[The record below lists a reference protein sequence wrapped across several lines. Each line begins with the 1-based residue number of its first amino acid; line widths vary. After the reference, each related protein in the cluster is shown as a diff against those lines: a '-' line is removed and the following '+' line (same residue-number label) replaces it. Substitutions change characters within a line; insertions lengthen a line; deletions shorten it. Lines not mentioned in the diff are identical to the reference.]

1 MKLTID
7 RNELWRGIDTVLD
20 IVPSKPALPVLSNLL
35 LSAEADRLSLAAT
48 NLDLSIR
55 TGIPASVHQQGK
67 ITVPARTFAEIAREW
82 PDAELTIEVRDEHL
96 LISGKL
102 DAAEG
107 SEGTYSLAGMPA
119 DEFPGMPTS
128 LSGFSIDFSASEGLD
143 AQLLS
148 KMINKTG
155 FAVSRDE
162 TRPVL
167 NGLLWRLDGEGVEMV
182 ATDGSRLARYYQK
195 VDLKNQVEDE
205 ESAEVIMPPH
215 ACSHLVKLL
224 GGQHEPVKLVV
235 GESQVFFDL
244 GETHLLSRLIEGPY
258 VDFTQVIPQHNDKR
272 LQISTEFLLPAVR
285 RVSILSSS
293 YTHQVR
299 MTLNGNSLELSA
311 TSQEIGGEAREVVP
325 ALYDQEEV
333 EIGYN
338 ALYLMEILRKMDSQE
353 VFFDLNN
360 SVTATLLRPVEQEEG
375 EDYFCLLMPLRPS
388 G

>member
-1 MKLTID
+1 
-7 RNELWRGIDTVLD
+7 
-20 IVPSKPALPVLSNLL
+20 
-35 LSAEADRLSLAAT
+35 
-48 NLDLSIR
+48 
-55 TGIPASVHQQGK
+55 
-67 ITVPARTFAEIAREW
+67 
-82 PDAELTIEVRDEHL
+82 
-96 LISGKL
+96 
-102 DAAEG
+102 
-107 SEGTYSLAGMPA
+107 
-119 DEFPGMPTS
+119 
-128 LSGFSIDFSASEGLD
+128 
-143 AQLLS
+143 
-148 KMINKTG
+148 
-155 FAVSRDE
+155 
-162 TRPVL
+162 
-167 NGLLWRLDGEGVEMV
+167 
-182 ATDGSRLARYYQK
+182 
-195 VDLKNQVEDE
+195 
-205 ESAEVIMPPH
+205 
-215 ACSHLVKLL
+215 
-224 GGQHEPVKLVV
+224 V

-299 MTLNGNSLELSA
+299 MTLNGTSLELSA